1 MVFKNFI
8 VPMRDKPK
16 IFSGDIPWTRI
27 EDIQGRYLHGSTS
40 GRYVSEDTVK
50 SMNLKVI
57 PKDSIIVS
65 VSATFGVVAI
75 VSNDLI
81 TNQTFIGLTPKPNYN
96 IDFLYSFFKSSITR
110 KKMRNESAGSTIFYI
125 TRKNIENM
133 IGNFPSNEEQDK
145 IGKFLKSLD
154 TIIALHQRKIHIL
167 DVMKKVLIQKIL
179 PKHLE
184 KTPDIIFKN
193 IESTWEESKAKN
205 LFSPITEKNQEDL
218 PLLSISQEEGVIYR
232 KDIGKNIQYDQ
243 TTLKNYKV
251 VRPDNFIISLRS
263 FQGGFELS
271 KITGI
276 TSPAYTVFA
285 LKDEFKHDN
294 EFWKTYF
301 KTYKFIE
308 SLKTVTFGIRDGKSI
323 SYSEFSSLN
332 LIYPSK
338 KVEQKSIGLFFKKLD
353 QVKATHESKILKI
366 KSLKKAYLNNMFL

>member
-1 MVFKNFI
+1 MVDTVIGAFMTGLQNDTPNFI
-8 VPMRDKPK
+8 NA
-16 IFSGDIPWTRI
+16 
-27 EDIQGRYLHGSTS
+27 LL
-40 GRYVSEDTVK
+40 DTEK
-50 SMNLKVI
+50 FRNEIHKNLG
-57 PKDSIIVS
+57 
-65 VSATFGVVAI
+65 ATI
-75 VSNDLI
+75 NQI
-81 TNQTFIGLTPKPNYN
+81 TTGTF
-96 IDFLYSFFKSSITR
+96 
-110 KKMRNESAGSTIFYI
+110 KKMKF
-125 TRKNIENM
+125 
-133 IGNFPSNEEQDK
+133 NFPENKERFK
-145 IGKFLKSLD
+145 IGQLIRQLD
-154 TIIALHQRKIHIL
+154 DIITLHQRKIHIL

-366 KSLKKAYLNNMFL
+366 KSLKKAYLNKMFL